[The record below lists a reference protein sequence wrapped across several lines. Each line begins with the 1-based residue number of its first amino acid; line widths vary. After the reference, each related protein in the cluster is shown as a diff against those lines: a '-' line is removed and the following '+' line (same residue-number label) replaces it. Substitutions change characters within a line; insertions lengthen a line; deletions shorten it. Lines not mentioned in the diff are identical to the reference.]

1 MRNMSNI
8 RFHYGTMA
16 QPPSNECFCRFD
28 HLGFYRA
35 FFGHKGSQGAPIERK
50 TAELATATAI
60 SDAGKTIVDSAMA
73 INEKMAEQSVRLND
87 EIKVLRDRVCL
98 WERWHNNLRDT
109 WDTVRTNEHAPDG
122 PDHLE
127 VDNDRVG

>member
-1 MRNMSNI
+1 MEQWLNPQAMS
-8 RFHYGTMA
+8 
-16 QPPSNECFCRFD
+16 
-28 HLGFYRA
+28 A
-35 FFGHKGSQGAPIERK
+35 FAALITSVSTALFLVIKDRRVAPIERK

-60 SDAGKTIVDSAMA
+60 TDAGKTIVDSAMA

-87 EIKVLRDRVCL
+87 EIKVLSNRVRL
-98 WERWHNNLRDT
+98 WERWYNNLRDT
-109 WDTVRTNEHAPDG
+109 WDKVRTNEQAPDG

>member
-1 MRNMSNI
+1 MEQWLNPQALS
-8 RFHYGTMA
+8 
-16 QPPSNECFCRFD
+16 
-28 HLGFYRA
+28 A
-35 FFGHKGSQGAPIERK
+35 FAALITSVSTALFLVIKDRRVAPIERK

-87 EIKVLRDRVCL
+87 EIKVLSNRVRL
-98 WERWHNNLRDT
+98 WEHWYNNLRDT

>member
-1 MRNMSNI
+1 MEQWLNPQAMS
-8 RFHYGTMA
+8 
-16 QPPSNECFCRFD
+16 
-28 HLGFYRA
+28 A
-35 FFGHKGSQGAPIERK
+35 FAALITSVSTALFLVIKDRRGAPIERK

-87 EIKVLRDRVCL
+87 EIKVLSDRVRL
-98 WERWHNNLRDT
+98 WERWYNNLRDT
-109 WDTVRTNEHAPDG
+109 WDKVRTNEHAPDG

>member
-1 MRNMSNI
+1 MEQWLNPQALS
-8 RFHYGTMA
+8 
-16 QPPSNECFCRFD
+16 
-28 HLGFYRA
+28 A
-35 FFGHKGSQGAPIERK
+35 FAALITSVSTALFLVIKDRREAPIERK

-87 EIKVLRDRVCL
+87 EIKVLRNRVCL
-98 WERWHNNLRDT
+98 WERWHNSLRDT